1 MNQQQIFIN
10 VPKHNPQ
17 QLEIVTVP
25 VEVQLR
31 NQLPMGNVSFVLV
44 QSTEV
49 DEIALRLRYGNI
61 LVRVVLPMSI
71 VTSMLQTTKVISG
84 QQTSQDAV
92 ASCHS
97 NQGNEEDTEPMDID

>member
-49 DEIALRLRYGNI
+49 DEIALRLRYE
-61 LVRVVLPMSI
+61 
-71 VTSMLQTTKVISG
+71 
-84 QQTSQDAV
+84 DAV